1 MNKKTLYLVI
11 IVALVL
17 SHVVLLSIPFMRDH
31 AKDHPKR
38 VLIDRLDLTE
48 KQIDS
53 YEVLIESHR
62 KQVGS
67 LNNKVLDQRKKLYQE
82 IKSKTVNLL
91 AADSIAILQRKIELE
106 HLGHF
111 QSIRE
116 LCSEDQKK
124 IFDSLSKELP
134 ILFQKV
140 KRK

>member
-1 MNKKTLYLVI
+1 MNKKTLYLII

-17 SHVVLLSIPFMRDH
+17 SHVVLLSIPFVRGH
-31 AKDHPKR
+31 TKDHPKR
-38 VLIDRLDLTE
+38 ILIDRLDLTE

-82 IKSKTVNLL
+82 IKSETASLL
-91 AADSIAILQRKIELE
+91 AADSIAVLQRKIELE

-111 QSIRE
+111 QSVRE

-124 IFDSLSKELP
+124 IFDNLSKELP